1 MQISIVI
8 PLFNESESLPE
19 LMSWIDR
26 VMQSNQYVYEVIM
39 IDDGSKDNSWE
50 VITQLRKQ
58 YATLKAIRFQR
69 NYGKSAALNEGFKAA
84 QGQVIIT
91 MDADM
96 QDSPDEIPG
105 LRKMILEERKKKR
118 RETII
123 DVLDVEDYRLEFDEV
138 SKDLEEN

>member
-58 YATLKAIRFQR
+58 FR
-69 NYGKSAALNEGFKAA
+69 SA
-84 QGQVIIT
+84 
-91 MDADM
+91 
-96 QDSPDEIPG
+96 
-105 LRKMILEERKKKR
+105 
-118 RETII
+118 
-123 DVLDVEDYRLEFDEV
+123 
-138 SKDLEEN
+138 SKL